1 MRLAAI
7 RGHGADTLAIAGT
20 DADGTA
26 RVRVVPP
33 DSGLPTA
40 LTSPGDVARLA
51 AAAPDL
57 PEADPAELRF
67 LPPVRAPEKIVAI
80 GLNYAEH
87 AAEGGHDVPKDPVV
101 FAKFPSSLIGH
112 GDVVEW
118 DPAITSQV
126 DYEAELAVVIGT
138 AARRVSEADALGHV
152 LGYTCLN
159 DVSARDLQRDDGQW
173 VRAKSLDT
181 FCPMGPWL
189 VTPDEIPDPQALTL
203 RCRVSGQVRQEAGTA
218 DMIFPVRELIARL
231 SRAFTLRPGDV
242 IATGTPPGVGAA
254 STPPRLLR
262 DGDVVEVEIDG
273 IGTLRNTCRVRTA
286 S

>member
-7 RGHGADTLAIAGT
+7 RRNGADTLAVAGR
-20 DADGTA
+20 DEDGTG
-26 RVRVVPP
+26 RVRIVPP

-40 LTSPGDVARLA
+40 VTSPDDVAWLA
-51 AAAPDL
+51 VAWPDL
-57 PEADPAELRF
+57 PEAEAAELRF
-67 LPPVRAPEKIVAI
+67 LPPVRVPEKIVAI

-87 AAEGGHDVPKDPVV
+87 AAEGGLDVPKEPVV
-101 FAKFPSSLIGH
+101 FAKFPSSLAAH

-118 DPAITSQV
+118 DPAVTSQV
-126 DYEAELAVVIGT
+126 DYEAELAVVIG
-138 AARRVSEADALGHV
+138 AEARRVSERDALDHV

-189 VTPDEIPDPQALTL
+189 VTADEIPDPQDLTV
-203 RCRVSGQVRQEAGTA
+203 RCRVSGEVRQEASTA

-262 DGDVVEVEIDG
+262 DGDVMEVEIDG
-273 IGTLRNTCRVRTA
+273 IGRLSNACRERTA
-286 S
+286 P

>member
-7 RGHGADTLAIAGT
+7 RRHGADTLAIAWP
-20 DADGTA
+20 DAAETG

-33 DSGLPTA
+33 GSGPPVA
-40 LTSPGDVARLA
+40 LTSSGDAAKLA
-51 AAAPDL
+51 AALPDL
-57 PEADPAELRF
+57 PEADAAELTF
-67 LPPVRAPEKIVAI
+67 LPPVRAPGKIVAI

-87 AAEGGHDVPKDPVV
+87 AAEGGLDVPKEPVV
-101 FAKFPSSLIGH
+101 FAKFPSSLLAH
-112 GDVVEW
+112 GETVEW
-118 DPAITSQV
+118 DPAVTSQV
-126 DYEAELAVVIGT
+126 DYEAELAVVIG
-138 AARRVSEADALGHV
+138 APARHVSERDALDHV

-189 VTPDEIPDPQALTL
+189 VTADEIPDPQDLTV
-203 RCRVSGQVRQEAGTA
+203 RCRVSGELRQEASTA

-254 STPPRLLR
+254 SSPPRLLR
-262 DGDVVEVEIDG
+262 DGDVVEVEIEG
-273 IGTLRNTCRVRTA
+273 IGTLRNACRERT

>member
-7 RGHGADTLAIAGT
+7 RRNGADTLAIA
-20 DADGTA
+20 APDGA
-26 RVRVVPP
+26 EPGRVRFVPP

-40 LTSPGDVARLA
+40 LASPGDAARVA
-51 AAAPDL
+51 AAWPVL
-57 PEADPAELRF
+57 PETEAAGLRF
-67 LPPVRAPEKIVAI
+67 LPPVRAPGKIVAI

-87 AAEGGHDVPKDPVV
+87 AAEGGMDVPKEPVV
-101 FAKFPSSLIGH
+101 FAKFPSSLAAH
-112 GDVVEW
+112 GDAVEW
-118 DPAITSQV
+118 DPAVTSQV

-138 AARRVSEADALGHV
+138 EARRVAERDALDHV

-189 VTPDEIPDPQALTL
+189 VTADEIPDPQDLTV
-203 RCRVSGQVRQEAGTA
+203 RCRVSGEVRQEASTA

-262 DGDVVEVEIDG
+262 DGDVMEVEIDG
-273 IGTLRNTCRVRTA
+273 IGTLRNTCRERTEP
-286 S
+286 